1 MFDTTTAS
9 RSSVVVETRP
19 GALNAVCCLGCVVTG
34 AGLVATGARP
44 AAWMQQQQGQPP
56 VPPVPGQQEDNF
68 PHFGMIENLLGD
80 LGDDFD

>member
-1 MFDTTTAS
+1 M
-9 RSSVVVETRP
+9 P
-19 GALNAVCCLGCVVTG
+19 GSFAQAANAGSAAPPAG
-34 AGLVATGARP
+34 ANGVRP